1 MTEVTLRLSNATIAA
16 FTAAYGE
23 KHWQRKAAQLLE
35 TLAPLLSPPA
45 LKAGP
50 QNALEGA
57 TARLGV
63 GCLHGTDQL
72 ASV

>member
-35 TLAPLLSPPA
+35 TLAPLLAPPPS
-45 LKAGP
+45 KP
-50 QNALEGA
+50 
-57 TARLGV
+57 ARKT
-63 GCLHGTDQL
+63 H
-72 ASV
+72 